1 MVKIFIDPGH
11 GGTDSGAVGN
21 GLQEKNLTL
30 QIAKR
35 MQQLLLT
42 YENVQVRLSRE
53 TDKSLSLRQR
63 TDMANNWNADFL
75 ISVHI
80 NAGGG
85 NGFETFIFPGV
96 GGVTKRNQDILH
108 AEVMK
113 ELDGVRDRGKKR
125 ADFHML
131 RESKMDAILTEN
143 LFIDNSGD
151 AAKLK
156 MTSIINKI
164 AQGHVNGVVKSY
176 GLRKKEV
183 AKPAP
188 AKPAPA
194 PTAKPAP
201 AKPAPAPTPKPT
213 PAKPAPAP
221 TAKPT
226 PAKPAPAPT
235 AKPAP
240 AKPAPAPTAKPAP
253 AKPAPAPTAKPAP
266 VKPAPAPTPK
276 PTPAKPTPTPTQPDN
291 GGSAL
296 LDKAIVIGSYP
307 DFASAELLAASLK
320 APIYT
325 RSALPN
331 GKVAKELYVVGGS
344 TNGLQADKIISLTG
358 KDRFEVAAA
367 VAGFLNR

>member
-11 GGTDSGAVGN
+11 GGTDSGAVGS

-30 QIAKR
+30 QIAKK

-53 TDKSLSLRQR
+53 TDKTMSLRQR

-85 NGFETFIFPGV
+85 TGFETFIYPGV

-125 ADFHML
+125 ADFFML

-151 AAKLK
+151 VAKLK
-156 MTSIINKI
+156 QASILNKI
-164 AQGHVNGVVKSY
+164 AQGHVNGVVKAY
-176 GLRKKEV
+176 GLRKKAV

-188 AKPAPA
+188 S
-194 PTAKPAP
+194 
-201 AKPAPAPTPKPT
+201 PTPKP
-213 PAKPAPAP
+213 AP
-221 TAKPT
+221 TK
-226 PAKPAPAPT
+226 
-235 AKPAP
+235 
-240 AKPAPAPTAKPAP
+240 
-253 AKPAPAPTAKPAP
+253 
-266 VKPAPAPTPK
+266 
-276 PTPAKPTPTPTQPDN
+276 PTPTQPDK

-296 LDKAIVIGSYP
+296 MDKAIVIGGFP
-307 DFASAELLAASLK
+307 DFASAEMLAARLK

-325 RSALPN
+325 RAALPN
-331 GKVAKELYVVGGS
+331 GKIAKELYVVGGS
-344 TNGLQADKIISLTG
+344 ASGLQADKIISLTG

-367 VAGFLNR
+367 VAEFLNR

>member
-30 QIAKR
+30 QIAKK

-42 YENVQVRLSRE
+42 YENVQVKLSRE
-53 TDKSLSLRQR
+53 TDKTVSLRQR

-85 NGFETFIFPGV
+85 TGFETFIYPGV

-125 ADFHML
+125 ADFFML
-131 RESKMDAILTEN
+131 RESEMDAILTEN
-143 LFIDNSGD
+143 LFIDTPGD
-151 AAKLK
+151 VAKLK
-156 MTSIINKI
+156 QASILNEI
-164 AQGHVNGVVKSY
+164 AQGHVNGVVKAY
-176 GLRKKEV
+176 GLRKKAV

-188 AKPAPA
+188 SPTPKPEP
-194 PTAKPAP
+194 K
-201 AKPAPAPTPKPT
+201 PTPKPT
-213 PAKPAPAP
+213 PKPEP
-221 TAKPT
+221 TK
-226 PAKPAPAPT
+226 
-235 AKPAP
+235 
-240 AKPAPAPTAKPAP
+240 
-253 AKPAPAPTAKPAP
+253 
-266 VKPAPAPTPK
+266 
-276 PTPAKPTPTPTQPDN
+276 PTPTQPDK
-291 GGSAL
+291 GGTAL
-296 LDKAIVIGSYP
+296 LDKAIVIGGFP
-307 DFASAELLAASLK
+307 DFASAEMLAARLK

-325 RSALPN
+325 RAALPN

-344 TNGLQADKIISLTG
+344 ASGLQADKITSLTG

-367 VAGFLNR
+367 VAEFLNR

>member
-11 GGTDSGAVGN
+11 GGTDPGAVGN

-30 QIAKR
+30 QIAKK

-42 YENVQVRLSRE
+42 YDNVQVRLSRE
-53 TDKSLSLRQR
+53 TDKTVSLQQR
-63 TDMANNWNADFL
+63 TTMANNWNPDFL

-85 NGFETFIFPGV
+85 TGFETFIYPGV

-125 ADFHML
+125 ADFYML

-143 LFIDNSGD
+143 LFIDNAGD

-176 GLRKKEV
+176 GLRKKET
-183 AKPAP
+183 AKPAPKSAPKPAP
-188 AKPAPA
+188 AKPAPTPAPKPVPAKPA
-194 PTAKPAP
+194 PTPTPKSTPAKPAPTPTPKPAP
-201 AKPAPAPTPKPT
+201 AKPAPT
-213 PAKPAPAP
+213 
-221 TAKPT
+221 
-226 PAKPAPAPT
+226 
-235 AKPAP
+235 
-240 AKPAPAPTAKPAP
+240 
-253 AKPAPAPTAKPAP
+253 
-266 VKPAPAPTPK
+266 
-276 PTPAKPTPTPTQPDN
+276 PTPAKPTPQPTQPDN
-291 GGSAL
+291 GGAAL
-296 LDKAIVIGSYP
+296 LEKAIVIGSIS
-307 DFASAELLAASLK
+307 DFALAERLATSLK

-325 RSALPN
+325 RASLPN
-331 GKVAKELYVVGGS
+331 GKVAKELYVLGRS
-344 TNGLQADKIISLTG
+344 TSGLQADKIIPLTG
-358 KDRFEVAAA
+358 KDQFEVAAA
-367 VAGFLNR
+367 VAEFLNR

>member
-35 MQQLLLT
+35 MQQLLLN

-53 TDKSLSLRQR
+53 IDKTLSLRQR

-85 NGFETFIFPGV
+85 NGFETFIFPGI

-113 ELDGVRDRGKKR
+113 GLDGVRDRGKKR

-143 LFIDNSGD
+143 LFIDNPGD

-156 MTSIINKI
+156 QTSILNKI

-176 GLRKKEV
+176 GLRKKE
-183 AKPAP
+183 AAKQAPTPTPTPKPAP
-188 AKPAPA
+188 AKP
-194 PTAKPAP
+194 
-201 AKPAPAPTPKPT
+201 
-213 PAKPAPAP
+213 
-221 TAKPT
+221 
-226 PAKPAPAPT
+226 
-235 AKPAP
+235 
-240 AKPAPAPTAKPAP
+240 
-253 AKPAPAPTAKPAP
+253 
-266 VKPAPAPTPK
+266 
-276 PTPAKPTPTPTQPDN
+276 TPTQPTQPDK
-291 GGSAL
+291 GGLAL
-296 LDKAIVIGSYP
+296 LDKAIVIGGFP
-307 DFASAELLAASLK
+307 DFASAEMLAASLK

-325 RSALPN
+325 RAALPN

-344 TNGLQADKIISLTG
+344 TSGLLADKIIPLTG

-367 VAGFLNR
+367 VAEFLNR

>member
-30 QIAKR
+30 QIAKK
-35 MQQLLLT
+35 MQQLLQT
-42 YENVQVRLSRE
+42 YDNVQVKLSRE
-53 TDKSLSLRQR
+53 TDKTVSLRQR

-85 NGFETFIFPGV
+85 NGFETFIFPGI

-113 ELDGVRDRGKKR
+113 ELDGVYDRGKKR

-131 RESKMDAILTEN
+131 RETKMDAILTEN
-143 LFIDNSGD
+143 LFIDNASD

-156 MTSIINKI
+156 QTSILNKI
-164 AQGHVNGVVKSY
+164 AQGHVNGVVKAY

-188 AKPAPA
+188 KPA
-194 PTAKPAP
+194 
-201 AKPAPAPTPKPT
+201 
-213 PAKPAPAP
+213 
-221 TAKPT
+221 
-226 PAKPAPAPT
+226 
-235 AKPAP
+235 
-240 AKPAPAPTAKPAP
+240 
-253 AKPAPAPTAKPAP
+253 
-266 VKPAPAPTPK
+266 
-276 PTPAKPTPTPTQPDN
+276 PTPTPTKPTPTQPTQ
-291 GGSAL
+291 SEKVETAL
-296 LDKAIVIGSYP
+296 LDKAIVIGGFP
-307 DFASAELLAASLK
+307 DFASAELLAARLK

-325 RSALPN
+325 RAALPN
-331 GKVAKELYVVGGS
+331 GKIAKELYVVGGS
-344 TNGLQADKIISLTG
+344 TSGLQADKIISLTG

-367 VAGFLNR
+367 VAEFLNK